1 MSFQM
6 EGKCLPLGSIL
17 SLQLVLCLIEYLQY
31 LLLLVV
37 LNFEK

>member
-1 MSFQM
+1 MPFQM

-17 SLQLVLCLIEYLQY
+17 SLQLVWCLIEYLQY
-31 LLLLVV
+31 LLLLV